1 MSLKKTIAITGISG
15 FVGQNLNTYLEANYQ
30 IQSISRNPSQ
40 EGLTYETFLK
50 DSFEYDAIVHLAG
63 KAHDVKKTANE
74 SEYFEVNF
82 ELTKKLY
89 NQFLSSNASQFIY
102 ISSVKAV
109 ADIVESVLTEE
120 VIPNPITAYG
130 KSKLMAEEY
139 ILANLSKD
147 KKVYILRPCMIHG
160 PGNKGN
166 LNLLYSLVSK
176 GIPYPL
182 GAYDNQRSFLSIANL
197 CFIIE
202 SLLKNNFPSGVY
214 NVADDGAVSTNEII
228 ELMTQSLG
236 KKPQIWNVPKI
247 IIHSFAKMGDV
258 LPLPINPER
267 LQKLTENYV
276 VSNHKIKSELGIDL
290 PLSAKE
296 GLLKTFESFKK

>member
-1 MSLKKTIAITGISG
+1 MRIKKIIAITGMSG
-15 FVGQNLNTYLEANYQ
+15 FVGQNLNTYLEDNYQ
-30 IQSISRNPSQ
+30 IQSIARNPSQ
-40 EGLTYETFLK
+40 REWTYDGFLK
-50 DSFEYDAIVHLAG
+50 DSFEYDSIVHLAG
-63 KAHDVKKTANE
+63 KAHDLKKTSGE

-82 ELTKKLY
+82 ELTKKIY
-89 NQFLSSNASQFIY
+89 HQFLSSNATQFIY

-109 ADIVESVLTEE
+109 ADKVESVLTEA

-130 KSKLMAEEY
+130 KSKLMAETY
-139 ILANLSKD
+139 ILENLPSD

-166 LNLLYSLVSK
+166 LNLLYALVSK

-182 GAYDNQRSFLSIANL
+182 GAYDNERSFLSVANF
-197 CFIIE
+197 CFIVE
-202 SLLKNNFPSGVY
+202 SLLKNDFPSGVF
-214 NVADDGAVSTNEII
+214 NVSDDGAVSTTELI
-228 ELMTQSLG
+228 ELMAQSLG
-236 KKPQIWNVPKI
+236 KKPQIWNIKKSI
-247 IIHSFAKMGDV
+247 IRSFAKMGDV
-258 LPLPINPER
+258 LPLPINTER

-290 PLSAKE
+290 PLSSKE